1 MQRHLVAKS
10 LLLGK
15 RSKRLSDPFMPKWLV
30 LSNCLWFSVCG
41 FFFPLSLIFMLVFQT
56 FKTTFQFYFILYPYS
71 FDYYF
76 FYLGWFMKLE
86 LFFNS
91 ILHEL
96 FSSVK
101 FSFYYFNYDLF
112 YLWWFLIYFV
122 LKFHHSWV
130 LLLIKFDSFF
140 LLFFYIENWYFYD
153 FILQHLFARVFSLFV
168 GLEFIV

>member
-15 RSKRLSDPFMPKWLV
+15 RPKRLSDPSMPKWLV

-41 FFFPLSLIFMLVFQT
+41 FFFPLILIFMLVFQT

-76 FYLGWFMKLE
+76 FLFGMIYEIRIF
-86 LFFNS
+86 FFNS

-101 FSFYYFNYDLF
+101 FSFYYFTYDLF

-122 LKFHHSWV
+122 LKFHPSWV

-140 LLFFYIENWYFYD
+140 C
-153 FILQHLFARVFSLFV
+153 
-168 GLEFIV
+168 

>member
-41 FFFPLSLIFMLVFQT
+41 FFFPLILIFMLVFQT

-76 FYLGWFMKLE
+76 F
-86 LFFNS
+86 LFGMIYEIRIFFS
-91 ILHEL
+91 IL
-96 FSSVK
+96 SSMNFFHLSNLV
-101 FSFYYFNYDLF
+101 FIILLMICFIYDGF
-112 YLWWFLIYFV
+112 
-122 LKFHHSWV
+122 
-130 LLLIKFDSFF
+130 
-140 LLFFYIENWYFYD
+140 
-153 FILQHLFARVFSLFV
+153 
-168 GLEFIV
+168 